1 MKNPITAK
9 RLARALSNADM
20 RPQELAN
27 ASGVSKASIS
37 QYLNGSHA
45 PSNISSGKMANVLG
59 VNPVWLMGFDVPMV
73 EDETSDNYVAED
85 STEYK
90 TKMVK
95 IPIVGDVA
103 AGIPISAIEDIQGYE
118 EIPEQLARTG
128 EFYALRIKGD
138 SMSPD
143 IRNGDV
149 VIVRVQPV
157 ADNNDV
163 VIASV
168 NGDEATCKRL
178 KRYETEL
185 CLVPINPDYETMR
198 FTPQEVN
205 TLPVSVLGK
214 VVELRR
220 KYE

>member
-1 MKNPITAK
+1 MTDTEQKKIFSKNLLRLLSLNDKTQKEVAGAIGASPQTFNTWCQGIALPRMGK
-9 RLARALSNADM
+9 VQRLADYFGVPKS
-20 RPQELAN
+20 EL
-27 ASGVSKASIS
+27 I
-37 QYLNGSHA
+37 
-45 PSNISSGKMANVLG
+45 
-59 VNPVWLMGFDVPMV
+59 
-73 EDETSDNYVAED
+73 DEYKPFTAED
-85 STEYK
+85 STEHK

-95 IPIVGDVA
+95 IPIVGTVA
-103 AGIPISAIEDIQGYE
+103 AGVPISAIEDIQGYE

-157 ADNNDV
+157 ADNNDI

-214 VVELRR
+214 VIELRR

>member
-1 MKNPITAK
+1 MNALGNKEIM
-9 RLARALSNADM
+9 ARNIRYYMNILNVSRNDMCDALGVKYTTLTDWIKGKSYPRIDKI
-20 RPQELAN
+20 ELMAN
-27 ASGVSKASIS
+27 YFGVSKSD
-37 QYLNGSHA
+37 L
-45 PSNISSGKMANVLG
+45 
-59 VNPVWLMGFDVPMV
+59 V
-73 EDETSDNYVAED
+73 EDKSAQSVAED

-95 IPIVGDVA
+95 IPIVGTVA
-103 AGIPISAIEDIQGYE
+103 AGVPISAIEDIQGYE
-118 EIPEQLARTG
+118 EIPEQLAHTG

-157 ADNNDV
+157 ADNNDI

-214 VVELRR
+214 VIELRR